1 MTKNQFLLQK
11 KEKQRNT
18 HLTGTDSYDVP
29 LKLYKSHTTIYIN
42 SDECICIV
50 CQLLPCVSLRL
61 KYQPILYNLKCYI
74 FLHMYMSE
82 TWVCVCLSHYNH
94 YVLSIQNIKFLWIL
108 WIILSSAGGQLN
120 YNPISYHF
128 SLLSIK
134 EILPTSVNKI
144 LKTIF
149 HQSLLSNFSLNKTLC
164 LDLCI
169 SGTYRC
175 SSKVHFKSIHQ

>member
-1 MTKNQFLLQK
+1 MNLPLQKPELSPSSNLLFEKPTQNIKLNSQISENNYLNQMTKNQFLLQK

-94 YVLSIQNIKFLWIL
+94 YVLSI
-108 WIILSSAGGQLN
+108 
-120 YNPISYHF
+120 
-128 SLLSIK
+128 
-134 EILPTSVNKI
+134 
-144 LKTIF
+144 
-149 HQSLLSNFSLNKTLC
+149 
-164 LDLCI
+164 
-169 SGTYRC
+169 
-175 SSKVHFKSIHQ
+175 